1 MVAALEALQEIF
13 DNLIRMENEGI
24 QELQQKQRDF
34 FRSGKTRSVDFRID
48 QLELLRRILRENESG
63 IYGALEADLKKP
75 AFEAYSGELGI
86 LLEEIRHT
94 IANVRAW
101 AKPRR
106 VPTPLSLFPSHS
118 RIHTDPRGVVLI
130 IGPWNYPFQLLLTPL
145 VGAIAA
151 GNCTVLKPSELAP
164 HSSKLIHEL
173 ITKSFSRDFVAVVEG
188 GRETGAALLAE
199 KWDYIFFTGGTS
211 VGRIVAEAAAK
222 HLTPVT
228 LELGGKSPCVVAE
241 DANLDVT
248 ARKITWAKFYNAG
261 QSCVSPDYLLV
272 HKSIKQE
279 LLDKITANVRKFFGQ
294 DPSQSP
300 DYARIISTGHF
311 DRLDRLISAGKI
323 LMGGERNRDD
333 RYIAPVILDDVQ
345 MSDPVMADEIFGP
358 ILPVLEYENL
368 EQAIAL
374 IEQRPG
380 PLSLYVFTRNKST
393 ENQLLSRIS
402 FGGGCVNDAM
412 VQLLNPYLPF
422 GGIGSS
428 GSGAY
433 HGQYSFETFSHKK
446 SIVTSPFFP
455 DIKIRYQPY
464 KQKLRLLKKLMK

>member
-1 MVAALEALQEIF
+1 MDSE
-13 DNLIRMENEGI
+13 NIRK
-24 QELQQKQRDF
+24 LQQEQREF
-34 FRSGKTRSVDFRID
+34 FHSGKTRNVDFRIE
-48 QLELLRRILRENESG
+48 QLESLRRVLLENENA
-63 IYGALEADLKKP
+63 IYQALQADLKKP
-75 AFEAYSGELGI
+75 QFESYGGELGI

-94 IANVRAW
+94 IANLRGWV
-101 AKPRR
+101 KPQR

-118 RIHTDPRGVVLI
+118 RIHSDPRGLI
-130 IGPWNYPFQLLLTPL
+130 LIVGPWNYPFQLIFTPL

-151 GNCTVLKPSELAP
+151 GNCVVLKPSELAP
-164 HSSKLIHEL
+164 HSSKLIVEM
-173 ITKSFSRDFVAVVEG
+173 ITKTFSPAYVAVIEG
-188 GRETGAALLAE
+188 GRDTGAALLAE

-211 VGRIVAEAAAK
+211 VGKIVAEAAAK

-272 HKSIKQE
+272 HKSIKKP
-279 LLDKITANVRKFFGQ
+279 LLDKIIAFIREFFGP
-294 DPSQSP
+294 DPAQSP
-300 DYARIISTGHF
+300 DYARIISTGHY

-333 RYIAPVILDDVQ
+333 RYIAPVILDEVQ

-358 ILPVLEYENL
+358 ILPALEYENL
-368 EQAIAL
+368 DQAIAL

-380 PLSLYVFTRNKST
+380 PLSLYVFTRSKSVAD
-393 ENQLLSRIS
+393 QLLSRVS

-422 GGIGSS
+422 GGVGSS

-433 HGQYSFETFSHKK
+433 HGKYSFDTFSHKK
-446 SIVTSPFFP
+446 SIVSSPFFP